1 MKLKVKDHNNL
12 VRDSENMA
20 ILNTN
25 KEAINYHN
33 RKMMELK
40 EKEEQREQINTLKQ
54 EVSDIKQLLQ
64 QIIERL

>member
-1 MKLKVKDHNNL
+1 MSETLELVQYQRINSMKLKVKDHNNL

-33 RKMMELK
+33 KK
-40 EKEEQREQINTLKQ
+40 N
-54 EVSDIKQLLQ
+54 DGA
-64 QIIERL
+64 